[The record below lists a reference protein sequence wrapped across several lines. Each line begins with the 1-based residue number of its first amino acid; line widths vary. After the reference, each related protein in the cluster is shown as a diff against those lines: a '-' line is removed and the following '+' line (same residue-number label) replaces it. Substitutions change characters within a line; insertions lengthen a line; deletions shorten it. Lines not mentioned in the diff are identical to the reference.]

1 MSLWYFIKSAPG
13 LSWIVVTGHKVLR
26 IFDGHFTWKLMVLS
40 CSYYVFN
47 LCDGYY
53 FWDLEVFMISK
64 SDKSSQAII
73 CINSEQT
80 SDIPETV
87 SPLLWN
93 DAIGNFC

>member
-1 MSLWYFIKSAPG
+1 
-13 LSWIVVTGHKVLR
+13 
-26 IFDGHFTWKLMVLS
+26 
-40 CSYYVFN
+40 
-47 LCDGYY
+47 
-53 FWDLEVFMISK
+53 MISK

-93 DAIGNFC
+93 DAMGNFC